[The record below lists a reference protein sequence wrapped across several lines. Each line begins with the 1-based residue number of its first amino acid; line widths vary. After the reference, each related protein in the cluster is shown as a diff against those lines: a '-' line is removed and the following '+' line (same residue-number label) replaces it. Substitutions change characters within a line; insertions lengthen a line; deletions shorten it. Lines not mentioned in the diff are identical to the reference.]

1 MRVLDAVYPD
11 VKTHVDVLPRSS
23 KLYDILDIYQRR
35 LRDIVREIQ
44 TRYQVTVIDSPVGIP
59 FDTISTFRLTQY
71 QLIIVEIERCPIH
84 FIHGMIESEVV
95 KLKALGEGY
104 GLKVGAILNKVRE
117 SSPNIDDIV
126 DFLEYSIEMP
136 VIGIVP
142 YDHNVPE
149 ATNKGRPVVEY
160 APHSKASKA
169 ITEAGTSWKDGYSEK
184 RKKGEAPPQAARGP
198 TPASLYGQGPCG
210 QKALIQRRVGGR
222 HTSLLSFP

>member
-117 SSPNIDDIV
+117 SSPNIDDVV
-126 DFLEYSIEMP
+126 DFLEYSVEMP

-210 QKALIQRRVGGR
+210 
-222 HTSLLSFP
+222 